1 MLVLSR
7 KTNQKLQIGNDIVIT
22 VVKVKGNTIR
32 LGIEAPRNVRV
43 IRSELEFKLDTSLTA
58 GLVGDQDQAAEG
70 VPDRPWPG
78 GRRMVGRSMHRRDT
92 AVYKDADAYSEV
104 AAYLDITA
112 PAEASRQ
119 ARLIGHVD

>member
-58 GLVGDQDQAAEG
+58 GLVGDNDQAAEG

-78 GRRMVGRSMHRRDT
+78 GRRMVGRLGNLSPGGRR
-92 AVYKDADAYSEV
+92 S
-104 AAYLDITA
+104 
-112 PAEASRQ
+112 AETCRK
-119 ARLIGHVD
+119 ARPIGHVV